1 MAVKNLRREAESM
14 LGGLSVRERYNM
26 FTIVL
31 GQMGKRQSA
40 EREAELVAV
49 YDALVRD
56 PALDKTTLR
65 SLERGH
71 QNSMSNDIRGGDLS
85 SNAKKN
91 RKKS

>member
-1 MAVKNLRREAESM
+1 MSVKNLRREAESM
-14 LGGLSVRERYNM
+14 LNGLSVRERYKM

-31 GQMGKRQSA
+31 GQMQKRQSA
-40 EREAELVAV
+40 ERSAELNAV

-56 PALDKTTLR
+56 ANLDKTTLR

-71 QNSMSNDIRGGDLS
+71 QNSMSDGIRGGDLS